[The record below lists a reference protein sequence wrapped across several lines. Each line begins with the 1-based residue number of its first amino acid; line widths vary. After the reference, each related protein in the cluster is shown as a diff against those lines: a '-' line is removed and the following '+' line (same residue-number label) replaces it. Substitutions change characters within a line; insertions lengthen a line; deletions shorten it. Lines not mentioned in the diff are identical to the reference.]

1 MNWAWTTSLDQ
12 LWRSPSLPMWVT
24 LAAALFFA
32 LVLLVTLLRAEKS
45 VANGALTVITLL
57 AITIAVAS
65 TVRSFG
71 DAETTADTRSPRPV
85 ASLPALSCL
94 DDLAGDA
101 VAAACERA
109 LFASADSA
117 AAAVSYTAAQISR
130 LTSFGDE
137 ATADKAMTSDL
148 SALRRAVERDRYGL
162 VAHVL
167 VTRDGCTPSDCAVY
181 KSLSD
186 HNVIAANMSDRT
198 YQNLIGRYA
207 LAWNTPGSAV
217 PVATGVGTGAGMGL
231 AGLPPSVPTG
241 KPLSGDFPSS
251 SSIPAVSIMAPE
263 SSTPAPPPRPAANAA
278 APKQPASIA
287 APRPAA
293 SPPNAAQAA
302 VPRTAAAPSPAPP
315 AAPKKQAPK
324 KNAAAPQP
332 AAPVPLAPAAASED
346 N

>member
-32 LVLLVTLLRAEKS
+32 LVLLITLLRAEKS

-57 AITIAVAS
+57 AIAIAVAA
-65 TVRSFG
+65 TVRSG
-71 DAETTADTRSPRPV
+71 DTESAVDARAPRPV

-137 ATADKAMTSDL
+137 ATADKAMTPEL

-167 VTRDGCTPSDCAVY
+167 VTRDGCTPSDCAAY

-198 YQNLIGRYA
+198 YQTLIGRYA
-207 LAWNTPGSAV
+207 LAWTTPGAAGAMAATA
-217 PVATGVGTGAGMGL
+217 ATGMGMGL

-251 SSIPAVSIMAPE
+251 SSIPAVSIMTPE
-263 SSTPAPPPRPAANAA
+263 PATSAPPPRPAATSA
-278 APKQPASIA
+278 APKQPASAA

-293 SPPNAAQAA
+293 SPPSAAQAA
-302 VPRTAAAPSPAPP
+302 VPRTAAAPSPAAP

-324 KNAAAPQP
+324 KNAAAPQQ